1 MAFFRRYEL
10 VLGFLLGFALW
21 AVPAIY
27 YQNYSAYSQT
37 DQRTEHGGAAEKPDR
52 ESFWVR
58 TTNDPT
64 ALFTGVVALFTV
76 ILAGSTIALWFVTWR
91 ANRRQANEIKQIER
105 PFVFIE
111 GFTYELSTAA
121 DADADAETGFEHLP
135 ERYRKRPEIY
145 ITRFAVLPRWKNGG
159 RTATHDMKIKV
170 NWRGPDGPVP
180 PGYTYRNPAVPFFLG
195 PQDVQHSD
203 VVEIPPAMAIVD
215 WEMSGRKDAE
225 PMIWIWGRADYR
237 DAFGEPHF
245 LEWCYKLRFERHRKE
260 RMTAGFIQW
269 GQHNRSG

>member
-1 MAFFRRYEL
+1 VAFFRRYEL
-10 VLGFLLGFALW
+10 VLGLLFGFALW
-21 AVPAIY
+21 AIPAVY
-27 YQNYSAYSQT
+27 YQNYKAYSQS
-37 DQRTEHGGAAEKPDR
+37 DQRTEHGGAGLSAEERLADYT
-52 ESFWVR
+52 WWLV
-58 TTNDPT
+58 
-64 ALFTGVVALFTV
+64 AFTFVLSA
-76 ILAGSTIALWFVTWR
+76 STIGLWIVTWL
-91 ANRRQANEIKQIER
+91 ASRRQAREIKQVER

-111 GFTYELSTAA
+111 GFTYELTTSA
-121 DADADAETGFEHLP
+121 DTDAEIGFEHLP

-159 RTATHDMKIKV
+159 RTATHDMKIQV
-170 NWRGPDGPVP
+170 HWRGPDGPVP

-269 GQHNRSG
+269 GEHNRSG